1 MEKLITIKLTKA
13 EVLAVQDCFAD
24 AESEVEKGAENE
36 GRYKSEDTYE
46 LFCSVMSKIFHS
58 IPKGK

>member
-24 AESEVEKGAENE
+24 AESEVEKGLENE
-36 GRYKSEDTYE
+36 GHYKSKDTLK
-46 LFCSVMSKIFHS
+46 LFSSVMSKIYNS
-58 IPKGK
+58 IPEGK